1 MIVGT
6 DDIVGPGNIT
16 EYPTD
21 AGSVFKAAGEISMA
35 DNPFTKLVQWGDTQ
49 FSEGRIVPKKE
60 AEEMVAEKRVKLDIP
75 EEGMKSEA
83 LDILIERQ
91 YQRKRRQE
99 VIDGAE
105 GTLGNVSAFAGG
117 LTASLMDPLNLAANF
132 IPFVGQA
139 KYALM
144 LTKAAGPLSR
154 TLIRGGVGAVEGFL
168 GQAVLEPLNYV
179 LGNELGDDYTAM
191 NTFMNLTFGT
201 VMGGGLHMGM
211 GAISDALSKGKTMDM
226 SGPKGDFPTQLD
238 SMTPEQ
244 RLDLGKTALAQM
256 IDDRPVNID
265 PILMEIEG
273 RVPAVEDFKAEIE
286 KANTPA
292 NASFWN
298 PEIVERHNQQIKEI
312 PLTMEV
318 QDAQKIAT
326 FEMQELT
333 NMAELEGVDITPF
346 KEMVDKM
353 KIENDDFIS
362 ILKNMANCVGR
373 GR

>member
-1 MIVGT
+1 
-6 DDIVGPGNIT
+6 
-16 EYPTD
+16 
-21 AGSVFKAAGEISMA
+21 
-35 DNPFTKLVQWGDTQ
+35 
-49 FSEGRIVPKKE
+49 
-60 AEEMVAEKRVKLDIP
+60 
-75 EEGMKSEA
+75 
-83 LDILIERQ
+83 
-91 YQRKRRQE
+91 
-99 VIDGAE
+99 
-105 GTLGNVSAFAGG
+105 
-117 LTASLMDPLNLAANF
+117 
-132 IPFVGQA
+132 
-139 KYALM
+139 
-144 LTKAAGPLSR
+144 
-154 TLIRGGVGAVEGFL
+154 
-168 GQAVLEPLNYV
+168 
-179 LGNELGDDYTAM
+179 
-191 NTFMNLTFGT
+191 
-201 VMGGGLHMGM
+201 
-211 GAISDALSKGKTMDM
+211 MDM